1 MTRYQSVVLYHMN
14 NPTWYE
20 MLKVSL
26 PIEKYYGA
34 HVRFE
39 YRHCS
44 SESQFFCC
52 QLAAQ
57 RLRLSFVPAK
67 DKTEKRL
74 LGFSFT
80 PLMDQDG
87 TVLPDGQLQ
96 LLVYKCEDAQR
107 LRDVSSYLDL
117 PYSVRQLNGRAPSIS
132 GSVSSVNVS
141 SPSNLPFQRNVRESV
156 TVAFYLCSTKLTQN
170 GRSMIFQISTEV
182 EPSNCD
188 PCARNSQ
195 LTIAAE
201 MEVASGQNCRYA
213 QLSHATAGRGD
224 GQVLAGRPR
233 FALCHVLH

>member
-1 MTRYQSVVLYHMN
+1 VLTSALN
-14 NPTWYE
+14 TGTAA
-20 MLKVSL
+20 VSL
-26 PIEKYYGA
+26 NSFVVSYSAAKT
-34 HVRFE
+34 
-39 YRHCS
+39 
-44 SESQFFCC
+44 FFC
-52 QLAAQ
+52 
-57 RLRLSFVPAK
+57 SAK

-170 GRSMIFQISTEV
+170 GRSMAVSA
-182 EPSNCD
+182 D
-188 PCARNSQ
+188 RNES
-195 LTIAAE
+195 I
-201 MEVASGQNCRYA
+201 
-213 QLSHATAGRGD
+213 
-224 GQVLAGRPR
+224 
-233 FALCHVLH
+233 